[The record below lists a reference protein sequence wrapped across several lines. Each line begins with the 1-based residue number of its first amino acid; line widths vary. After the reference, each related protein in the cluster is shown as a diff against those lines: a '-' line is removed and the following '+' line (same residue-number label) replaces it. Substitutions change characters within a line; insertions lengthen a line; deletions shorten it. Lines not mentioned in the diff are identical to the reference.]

1 MSADDLSQALS
12 SLFVVALVAALAPLV
27 VGLLARLRVPQVV
40 VLIVGGV
47 VIGPQVLGWAE
58 PASIGLLANV
68 GLGFLFLL
76 AGYELDLTLFR
87 QKAGRLALVG
97 WAVTVVL
104 ALAVVGL
111 LEAAGLVRA
120 FVPVALALTT
130 TALGTLLPILR
141 DNDMLGGP
149 FGRYV
154 LAAGA
159 VGEFLPVVAIA
170 IFLGANGKFLGL
182 ISLCAVGVLALLL
195 TLAPRLVPGRVARI
209 MREGEHATAQT
220 TLRWTVALLLLL
232 LVVANDFGLDVVL
245 GAFLAGV
252 VLRRW
257 APGDVHALEEKLDA
271 VGYGFFIPVFFVA
284 SGMGLD
290 LRSIV
295 EAPGR
300 LLLFFVLLL
309 VVRGLPTLLVYR
321 TALPLAQRVELVF
334 LAATALPLLVALS
347 AIGLATGTML
357 PENAAAL
364 VGAGVLSVLVFP
376 AAAVAIHRRHR
387 AVPGRA
393 QRRSAGAATR
403 AELDRRGQ
411 KSSSRSSATTDPR
424 RRLDQREVGERL
436 REVPEVPAG
445 VDVELLRVEPERRG
459 DPEQPLHEV
468 ARALLLADDRQR
480 GDQPEGADEEGP
492 LLAGQAVVGLVRPV
506 PQDEAVLGQLVGDGE
521 HAAVQALVV
530 ARQEPE
536 HRGQQRRGVQRVG
549 LVVLAQHAAGGQA
562 VGEDV
567 LLDLV
572 RRRRAT
578 ASRGPGRRGSRR
590 ASRHGP
596 SPPST
601 AAWRTRSAGACRGPP
616 RCPGPAPA
624 RPARRSWPASG
635 RSPTVAV
642 AAAGCAGCAAGWSPA
657 PRRTRR
663 SGVGRT
669 PRCRSAPAGRRR
681 SRTGRRGSTR

>member
-12 SLFVVALVAALAPLV
+12 SLFVVAMVAALAPLV

-58 PASIGLLANV
+58 PASIGLLASV

-170 IFLGANGKFLGL
+170 IFLGTNGKFLGL
-182 ISLCAVGVLALLL
+182 ISLCAVGALALLL
-195 TLAPRLVPGRVARI
+195 TVAPRLVPGRVARI

-300 LLLFFVLLL
+300 LILFFVLLL
-309 VVRGLPTLLVYR
+309 AVRGLPTLLVYR
-321 TALPLAQRVELVF
+321 TVLPLPQRMELVF

-347 AIGLATGTML
+347 AIGLETGTML
-357 PENAAAL
+357 PQNAAAL

-376 AAAVAIHRRHR
+376 AAAVTIHRRIAR
-387 AVPGRA
+387 TQG
-393 QRRSAGAATR
+393 G
-403 AELDRRGQ
+403 L
-411 KSSSRSSATTDPR
+411 TDVR
-424 RRLDQREVGERL
+424 
-436 REVPEVPAG
+436 
-445 VDVELLRVEPERRG
+445 PER
-459 DPEQPLHEV
+459 
-468 ARALLLADDRQR
+468 
-480 GDQPEGADEEGP
+480 
-492 LLAGQAVVGLVRPV
+492 
-506 PQDEAVLGQLVGDGE
+506 
-521 HAAVQALVV
+521 
-530 ARQEPE
+530 
-536 HRGQQRRGVQRVG
+536 
-549 LVVLAQHAAGGQA
+549 
-562 VGEDV
+562 
-567 LLDLV
+567 
-572 RRRRAT
+572 
-578 ASRGPGRRGSRR
+578 
-590 ASRHGP
+590 
-596 SPPST
+596 PPS
-601 AAWRTRSAGACRGPP
+601 
-616 RCPGPAPA
+616 
-624 RPARRSWPASG
+624 
-635 RSPTVAV
+635 
-642 AAAGCAGCAAGWSPA
+642 
-657 PRRTRR
+657 
-663 SGVGRT
+663 
-669 PRCRSAPAGRRR
+669 
-681 SRTGRRGSTR
+681 